1 MECGDMND
9 SSIMT
14 LLKKINWDI
23 PENRDIA
30 SQLAL
35 DAKEYFIRVADH
47 IYTGNE
53 IRADSFM
60 DASEKQDEI
69 RRLDRKRTAAH
80 DRMLKNFAPFL
91 ELLQEKEGFAA
102 AGYRLENRTQIADFV
117 ALIAFELTDIEP
129 TSRIEG
135 SIRDELAEKIH
146 LGEISFVDIKNLIN
160 NMFEEGNR

>member
-60 DASEKQDEI
+60 DAMNIYTK
-69 RRLDRKRTAAH
+69 
-80 DRMLKNFAPFL
+80 FADNNTIVL
-91 ELLQEKEGFAA
+91 
-102 AGYRLENRTQIADFV
+102 LEND
-117 ALIAFELTDIEP
+117 LPDNYL
-129 TSRIEG
+129 
-135 SIRDELAEKIH
+135 
-146 LGEISFVDIKNLIN
+146 N
-160 NMFEEGNR
+160 